1 MMELAGDALMKW
13 PACSSEFNLTGN
25 LRSIMEKEMFKDD
38 KYWSYKETFW
48 KAIQDHTW
56 AVRPFTMK
64 TLSESTNNL
73 VFQVIQ

>member
-1 MMELAGDALMKW
+1 MMEFAGDALMKW

-48 KAIQDHTW
+48 KAIQDS
-56 AVRPFTMK
+56 AMVVLLFT
-64 TLSESTNNL
+64 
-73 VFQVIQ
+73 I